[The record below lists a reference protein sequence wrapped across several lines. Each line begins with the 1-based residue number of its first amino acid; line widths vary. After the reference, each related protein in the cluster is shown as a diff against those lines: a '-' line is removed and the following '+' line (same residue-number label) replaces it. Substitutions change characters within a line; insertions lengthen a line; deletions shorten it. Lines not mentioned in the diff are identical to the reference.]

1 MDGQAQMKGCN
12 SMRRLLLALFGLGV
26 ASLCGPSVLAL
37 SQSVSDVE
45 WRVTEI
51 EGSAVEDAG
60 VLVFF
65 RNQLG
70 GKAACNR
77 IFGQFAKTPNGQ
89 AFTGIG
95 VSKMFCEGK
104 MEREQALLKALERM
118 QSHKEDGLT
127 LILLDSD
134 GKPLV
139 KLVR

>member
-1 MDGQAQMKGCN
+1 MDGQAQMKGWN

-26 ASLCGPSVLAL
+26 VSLCGPSVLAL

-127 LILLDSD
+127 LILLDGD